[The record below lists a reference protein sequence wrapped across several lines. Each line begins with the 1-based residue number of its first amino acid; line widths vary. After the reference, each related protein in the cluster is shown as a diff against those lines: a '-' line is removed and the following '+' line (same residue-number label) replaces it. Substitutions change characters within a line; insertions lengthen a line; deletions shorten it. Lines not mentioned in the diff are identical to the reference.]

1 MNTTNTTQEVI
12 YYVRVSTNN
21 PSIML
26 GLAHLGKESPFSV
39 AEGTKIFFTKNWDY
53 RLANGNLIA
62 LNITVVDEDKE
73 AKENVLV
80 LGGESNEPY
89 VEGLTRVKRL
99 TINHS
104 PDLLKILNDEL
115 SGLDYFK
122 HATLF
127 STPTQQREYQEE
139 SPKFI
144 ECDSRAEKV
153 SVLNQHLDDLI
164 AQANILKHATDP
176 LVRADAFARLDFSM
190 DRLHRVESTQYGNI
204 MRRASIDDIRE
215 LNSRNQNRRH
225 ERSYRNEH
233 RQTRPDVDTVYRES
247 TDSFYTLT
255 GEFIETR
262 EQRDARTWGHD
273 RPAAQFWEQDRDER
287 DRRR

>member
-12 YYVRVSTNN
+12 HYVRVSTNN

-26 GLAHLGKESPFSV
+26 GLTHLGKESPFSV
-39 AEGTKIFFTKNWDY
+39 AEGMKIFFTKNWDY
-53 RLANGNLIA
+53 RLANGDLIA

-80 LGGESNEPY
+80 LGGEGNEPFA
-89 VEGLTRVKRL
+89 EGLTQVKRL

-115 SGLDYFK
+115 SKPDYFK

-127 STPTQQREYQEE
+127 SMPTQQREYQEE

-144 ECDSRAEKV
+144 EWDSRAEKV

-176 LVRADAFARLDFSM
+176 LVRSDAFARLDFSM
-190 DRLHRVESTQYGNI
+190 DRLHRVE
-204 MRRASIDDIRE
+204 DDIRE

-225 ERSYRNEH
+225 ARSYRDEH

-255 GEFIETR
+255 GELIETR

>member
-53 RLANGNLIA
+53 RLANGDLIA
-62 LNITVVDEDKE
+62 LNITVMDEDKE

-89 VEGLTRVKRL
+89 VEGLTQVKRL

-104 PDLLKILNDEL
+104 PALLEILNDEL
-115 SGLDYFK
+115 SGPDYFK
-122 HATLF
+122 HATLY

-153 SVLNQHLDDLI
+153 SVLNRHLDDLI
-164 AQANILKHATDP
+164 AQANILKRATNP
-176 LVRADAFARLDFSM
+176 LVRDDAFARLDFSM
-190 DRLHRVESTQYGNI
+190 DRLHRVESTQYGN
-204 MRRASIDDIRE
+204 
-215 LNSRNQNRRH
+215 
-225 ERSYRNEH
+225 
-233 RQTRPDVDTVYRES
+233 T
-247 TDSFYTLT
+247 
-255 GEFIETR
+255 
-262 EQRDARTWGHD
+262 EQRDASPESMERL
-273 RPAAQFWEQDRDER
+273 RR
-287 DRRR
+287 DREERRRGGREN

>member
-21 PSIML
+21 PSIMI
-26 GLAHLGKESPFSV
+26 GLAHLGEESPFSV

-53 RLANGNLIA
+53 RLANGDLIA

-73 AKENVLV
+73 AKENILV
-80 LGGESNEPY
+80 LGGESNEPF
-89 VEGLTRVKRL
+89 VEGLTQVERI

-122 HATLF
+122 HVTLF

-139 SPKFI
+139 SPKSI
-144 ECDSRAEKV
+144 EWDSRAEKV

-190 DRLHRVESTQYGNI
+190 DRLESTQYGN
-204 MRRASIDDIRE
+204 MVRRASIDDIRE

-225 ERSYRNEH
+225 ARSYRNEH

>member
-21 PSIML
+21 PSIMV
-26 GLAHLGKESPFSV
+26 GLAHLGKETPFSV

-53 RLANGNLIA
+53 RLANGDLIA

-80 LGGESNEPY
+80 LGGESNEPF
-89 VEGLTRVKRL
+89 VEGLTQVKRL

-122 HATLF
+122 HVTLF

-204 MRRASIDDIRE
+204 TRRASIDDIRE
-215 LNSRNQNRRH
+215 LNIRNQNRRH
-225 ERSYRNEH
+225 ARSYRNEH
-233 RQTRPDVDTVYRES
+233 GQARPGADAIYQES
-247 TDSFYTLT
+247 TDSFYTPD

-262 EQRDARTWGHD
+262 ERRDARTWGHD
-273 RPAAQFWEQDRDER
+273 RDER

>member
-21 PSIML
+21 PSIMV

-39 AEGTKIFFTKNWDY
+39 AEGMKIFFTKNWDY
-53 RLANGNLIA
+53 RLANGDLIA

-80 LGGESNEPY
+80 LGGESNEPFA
-89 VEGLTRVKRL
+89 EGLTQVGRL

-115 SGLDYFK
+115 SKLDYFK

-127 STPTQQREYQEE
+127 RMPTQQREYQEE

-190 DRLHRVESTQYGNI
+190 DRLHRVESAPYGN
-204 MRRASIDDIRE
+204 MVRRASIDDIRE
-215 LNSRNQNRRH
+215 LNIRNQNRRH
-225 ERSYRNEH
+225 ARSYRDEH

-262 EQRDARTWGHD
+262 EQRDARTWGRD

>member
-26 GLAHLGKESPFSV
+26 GLTHLGKESPFSV
-39 AEGTKIFFTKNWDY
+39 AEGMKIFFTKNWDY
-53 RLANGNLIA
+53 RLANGDLIA

-80 LGGESNEPY
+80 LGGEGNEPFA
-89 VEGLTRVKRL
+89 EGLTQVKRL

-104 PDLLKILNDEL
+104 PDLLKIPNDEL
-115 SGLDYFK
+115 SKPDYFK

-127 STPTQQREYQEE
+127 SMPTQQREYQEE

-176 LVRADAFARLDFSM
+176 LVRSDAFARLDFSM
-190 DRLHRVESTQYGNI
+190 DRLHRVE
-204 MRRASIDDIRE
+204 DDIRE

-225 ERSYRNEH
+225 ARSYRDEH

-255 GEFIETR
+255 GELIETR